1 MRAVKIIISIFL
13 MIITGCSS
21 GVVSSENSAEVVH
34 VQPFEP
40 QHKETWPI
48 ALDVPYVI
56 SIANVCVRGATEAK
70 ITSVELVDAE
80 GIEIVDFAV
89 TPGVSYEAGSLADLD
104 DIHAGRDKMIKAVC
118 NGRSLEPTAIA
129 AVNVQVRRTTVERDS
144 TSTAYKINWS
154 TAGRSGSFVSPLGL
168 SLCNDCS
175 VM

>member
-1 MRAVKIIISIFL
+1 M
-13 MIITGCSS
+13 
-21 GVVSSENSAEVVH
+21 GVHLTPAEA
-34 VQPFEP
+34 

-48 ALDVPYVI
+48 ALDDPYVI
-56 SIANVCVRGATEAK
+56 SIANVCVQGGSEAM

-89 TPGVSYEAGSLADLD
+89 TPGVSYEAGSVADLD
-104 DIHAGRDKMIKAVC
+104 DIHAGHDRTVKAVC
-118 NGRSLEPTAIA
+118 DGSSLEPTAVA
-129 AVNVQVRRTTVERDS
+129 AVNVQVRRTTVDRDS